1 MSTCPEKSI
10 HSVYLDGELPQNYV
24 TQYESHVASCQE
36 CQKIQNGLKKL
47 RDFMQKDTVLPAFN
61 QESLDSSFN
70 RLQVK
75 LSYHKITGQS
85 RPSSNKFTV
94 LKYVTT
100 GVAAAAVVAMILPFA
115 ITKKTGVAAAVEE
128 KFQPIT
134 RNVLKSPANNT
145 VYTDGTFNTAELSSV
160 FGGKSAVDYSV
171 QATETVPY
179 VKLATS
185 AEKNKENFSRMHLS
199 SYDMFIQSPD
209 MINEIPSYEQ
219 YSGNS
224 FNFYTP
230 TTVSCTSFNSD
241 YTK

>member
-24 TQYESHVASCQE
+24 TRYEAHVASCQE
-36 CQKIQNGLKKL
+36 CQKIQNALKKL
-47 RDFMQKDTVLPAFN
+47 RDFMQKDADLPAFSR
-61 QESLDSSFN
+61 EDLDSSFN

-85 RPSSNKFTV
+85 RPASGRFTA
-94 LKYVTT
+94 LKYAAT
-100 GVAAAAVVAMILPFA
+100 GIAAAAAVALVLPFA
-115 ITKKTGVAAAVEE
+115 ITKKTNTVTSVEE

-160 FGGKSAVDYSV
+160 FGGKSTVDYSV

-185 AEKNKENFSRMHLS
+185 AEKNKDNFSRMHLS

-230 TTVSCTSFNSD
+230 TTVSYNNFNSD
-241 YTK
+241 HTK